1 MKKTFN
7 EGFIQLILCIHIA
20 QPQNCKSVSVQG
32 MRGGFW
38 KGITE
43 LSYVIILLER
53 TLLKCK
59 VENWKLIAVKRD
71 SWIANRCP
79 SLNAVLS
86 TDVKCVQLEK
96 KDKFQNSNS
105 NKF

>member
-1 MKKTFN
+1 
-7 EGFIQLILCIHIA
+7 
-20 QPQNCKSVSVQG
+20 

-43 LSYVIILLER
+43 LSYVIILLGR

-96 KDKFQNSNS
+96 KKINFKIQILTSFKVTFIPKS
-105 NKF
+105 FTCRER